1 MDVFGLFSVN
11 ISFSFI
17 YEFLALSPIGMFF
30 AIFAVLGWIPAVFG
44 LLSKGLSYYKDYRE
58 GKYTADWQY
67 VLLAIDIPQM
77 NVQTP
82 MAVEQL
88 FSHIAGAYDKPGI
101 RDVFY
106 RGHKQRSFSF
116 EIISIEGYIQFLI
129 RTEAELRD
137 LVEAS
142 VYAQY
147 PQAEITEVEDY
158 IQSAPDTFPNDTHD
172 VWIGDIVT
180 SEDDAFPIRSY
191 RDFEHNISKDTV
203 LKDPMGTFL
212 ESLTRIGQGEQMWF
226 QILLQPIGNGWKE
239 DAIKKVKELIGEKSS
254 PSKGNK
260 FFSALTDNLLTKE
273 IGNSVNEILSQLTT
287 GGGLG
292 GAEES
297 SGKDEEKNQ
306 MRYMTPGQMKTVE
319 AIETK
324 INKIGLKTKMRAVY
338 LAEKQVFRPSKGVNA
353 LVGAINQFN
362 VPTSNSLV
370 PKVTTSQ
377 PTPVKSNQKKT
388 SMMEE
393 YKKRKMG
400 DGGAKPFVLNI
411 EELATVWHFPMS
423 HVATPLLSKA
433 QLKTSEPPSGLPVE
447 RLPVV
452 AEPSAEVSQSS
463 PGRAYVT
470 DSGEVSY
477 GDDDEV
483 KFG

>member
-1 MDVFGLFSVN
+1 
-11 ISFSFI
+11 
-17 YEFLALSPIGMFF
+17 
-30 AIFAVLGWIPAVFG
+30 
-44 LLSKGLSYYKDYRE
+44 
-58 GKYTADWQY
+58 
-67 VLLAIDIPQM
+67 
-77 NVQTP
+77 
-82 MAVEQL
+82 
-88 FSHIAGAYDKPGI
+88 
-101 RDVFY
+101 
-106 RGHKQRSFSF
+106 
-116 EIISIEGYIQFLI
+116 
-129 RTEAELRD
+129 
-137 LVEAS
+137 
-142 VYAQY
+142 
-147 PQAEITEVEDY
+147 
-158 IQSAPDTFPNDTHD
+158 
-172 VWIGDIVT
+172 
-180 SEDDAFPIRSY
+180 
-191 RDFEHNISKDTV
+191 
-203 LKDPMGTFL
+203 MGTFL

-447 RLPVV
+447 RVSVVSEPVTGSLQ
-452 AEPSAEVSQSS
+452 ASRGQ
-463 PGRAYVT
+463 AYVT

-477 GDDDEV
+477 GTDDEV